1 MEVLRHRP
9 RSEIAEIRYSDRR
22 LDIMTLEE
30 FLKALIEGEAVT
42 VDGGKTYFRNENGA
56 AAIDWEVEND

>member
-9 RSEIAEIRYSDRR
+9 RFEIAEIRYSDRR

-30 FLKALIEGEAVT
+30 FLKAPREGEAVT
-42 VDGGKTYFRNENGA
+42 GDGGRDRLGGRK
-56 AAIDWEVEND
+56 